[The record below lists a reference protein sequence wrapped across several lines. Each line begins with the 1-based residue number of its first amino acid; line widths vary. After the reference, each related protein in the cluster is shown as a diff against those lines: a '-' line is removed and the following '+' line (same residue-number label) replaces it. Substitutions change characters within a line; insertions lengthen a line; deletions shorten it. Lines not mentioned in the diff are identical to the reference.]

1 MNSFSKE
8 SKIEILNVNNKVDIP
23 FLFAL
28 FLCCG
33 DFDDS
38 GNIFITSDLENL
50 DLFLKK
56 NLSRLYKKYGLEN
69 FNKDDIQQFNSFKIK
84 NLNFYK
90 IKFCNNILENLF
102 DAININL
109 EKSLR
114 ENLFIISHN
123 DLFTKDFIKGM
134 YVGCATSSIKIS
146 EKPNEKTNTG
156 YHLEFSSKNL
166 LLMKEFS
173 QMISKFNILP
183 KLITRKKNYVLYLKD
198 SQQVCDLLALI
209 GANGAV
215 VSLVDEMV
223 KRDFRNKI
231 NRQTNCLSGNI
242 TKTVDASIKQLDAIK
257 KIDNKI
263 GLENL
268 PSDLYDVALMR
279 LANPEEPL
287 STLLKLSN
295 INLTKSGLNHRLKK
309 IISIADKL

>member
-50 DLFLKK
+50 NLFLKK
-56 NLSRLYKKYGLEN
+56 NLSRLYKKYGFEN
-69 FNKDDIQQFNSFKIK
+69 LNKDDIQQFQSFKIK

-90 IKFCNNILENLF
+90 ITFFNNVLENLF
-102 DAININL
+102 NAININL
-109 EKSLR
+109 ERSLR
-114 ENLFIISHN
+114 ENLFLILKNQDH
-123 DLFTKDFIKGM
+123 TKDFIRGM
-134 YVGCATSSIKIS
+134 YIGCATSSIKIS

-166 LLMKEFS
+166 LLIKEFS
-173 QMISKFNILP
+173 QILSKFNIYP

-215 VSLVDEMV
+215 VSLVNEMV